1 MADYTNAPLR
11 HLGIGTPH
19 KLREPCP
26 TRHGAAPWAPG
37 RGNRMTTSGTEP
49 ATFRT
54 EGQCATTW
62 PPRAPLLFLLFVLSS
77 DSPSLFE
84 TIKTD
89 LKN

>member
-1 MADYTNAPLR
+1 MADQTIPR
-11 HLGIGTPH
+11 SVTRGTALPT

-26 TRHGAAPWAPG
+26 TRHGAVPRAPG

-62 PPRAPLLFLLFVLSS
+62 PPRAPNLS
-77 DSPSLFE
+77 
-84 TIKTD
+84 T
-89 LKN
+89 